1 MRIDAIDVFH
11 VALPLRQPQSTAL
24 GQVDALRTVLVRLT
38 SGEAAGWGEAAP
50 GHAPLAGAE
59 WTAGAFDCI
68 KSFLA
73 PAIAGRSID
82 TGAALG
88 EALAMVRGNQ
98 FAKSALD
105 TAWWDLKARIEGK
118 PLHELLGAKREAIEL
133 GTSFDRMEAIEPFLE
148 AIGAAFEAGFAR
160 VELKLRPGWD
170 VNMLN
175 VVRHEFPTQSIHVDV
190 EGALRLD
197 HMEMLC
203 RMDDFFL
210 AMVEQP
216 LPADD
221 LVGHAM
227 IQETIRTPVC
237 LDEAITTVEQ
247 AEMALELK
255 SGQFVNLK
263 PGRVGGLTPAVAIH
277 DACHRGCTPC
287 FVGAVPQ
294 SAVGTRIGLALAAKE
309 NCDYPADWFDADKI
323 LEQNLAELP
332 PPVKDDADG
341 RLRVKLWTEPGIGLE
356 PDMDAIERLALRTA
370 KLEGTNP

>member
-1 MRIDAIDVFH
+1 MQIDAIDVFH
-11 VALPLRQPQSTAL
+11 VALPLREPQSTAL
-24 GQVDALRTVLVRLT
+24 GQFDSLRTVLVRLT
-38 SGEAAGWGEAAP
+38 SGTTTGWGEASP
-50 GHAPLAGAE
+50 GNAPLAGAE

-82 TGAALG
+82 TGAALS
-88 EALAMVRGNQ
+88 EALEMVRGNQ

-118 PLHELLGAKREAIEL
+118 PLHELLGAKRDAIEL
-133 GTSFDRMEAIEPFLE
+133 GVSFDQMDAIEPFLE
-148 AIGAAFEAGFAR
+148 AIGRAFEAGFAR

-170 VNMLN
+170 INMLN
-175 VVRHEFPTQSIHVDV
+175 VVRHEFPTQAIHVDV

-203 RMDDFFL
+203 RMDDFCL
-210 AMVEQP
+210 AMIEQP

-237 LDEAITTVEQ
+237 LDEAVTTIEQ

-263 PGRVGGLTPAVAIH
+263 TGKVGGLTPALAIH
-277 DACHRGCTPC
+277 DACHRACTPC

-309 NCDYPADWFDADKI
+309 NCDYPADWFEADKI
-323 LEQNLAELP
+323 LQEDVAQLP
-332 PPVKDDADG
+332 PPEKDDSDG
-341 RLRVKLWTEPGIGLE
+341 KLRVSLWAEPGIGLE
-356 PDMDAIERLALRTA
+356 PDMDAIQRLSLDTA
-370 KLEGTNP
+370 KVEETKA